1 MSSRY
6 LRVDPTLCV
15 GHGLCAEL
23 FPERVRLDDWGFP
36 MIAADEVPTWLYR
49 AARRAQA
56 SCPALA
62 LKFDRT
68 PPRKPP
74 GAGGH
79 QAGVRNP
86 AEKDRLELPRASRP
100 TWSTPGLDPR

>member
-1 MSSRY
+1 MYRSRLIVVALAGSAEVRGLSARF

-36 MIAADEVPTWLYR
+36 MIAPDEVPTWLHR

-68 PPRKPP
+68 PPRRPI
-74 GAGGH
+74 GAGQPH
-79 QAGVRNP
+79 AGR
-86 AEKDRLELPRASRP
+86 RS
-100 TWSTPGLDPR
+100 

>member
-1 MSSRY
+1 MSARY

-36 MIAADEVPTWLYR
+36 IIAPDELPSSLQR
-49 AARRAQA
+49 AARRAQT

-62 LKFDRT
+62 LKLDRT
-68 PPRKPP
+68 PPRRPIDP
-74 GAGGH
+74 G
-79 QAGVRNP
+79 
-86 AEKDRLELPRASRP
+86 LPRRGIRTAQ
-100 TWSTPGLDPR
+100 

>member
-68 PPRKPP
+68 APRKPP

-79 QAGVRNP
+79 QAGVRNS
-86 AEKDRLELPRASRP
+86 A
-100 TWSTPGLDPR
+100 